1 MDNLGISFV
10 ILVILHG
17 SYHFVHRLFVSFRA
31 SFEGNTEN
39 GISLPVVLPFSPP
52 FTSLSSL
59 IFIRR
64 SLARS

>member
-39 GISLPVVLPFSPP
+39 GILCKLRYELP
-52 FTSLSSL
+52 LS
-59 IFIRR
+59 
-64 SLARS
+64 